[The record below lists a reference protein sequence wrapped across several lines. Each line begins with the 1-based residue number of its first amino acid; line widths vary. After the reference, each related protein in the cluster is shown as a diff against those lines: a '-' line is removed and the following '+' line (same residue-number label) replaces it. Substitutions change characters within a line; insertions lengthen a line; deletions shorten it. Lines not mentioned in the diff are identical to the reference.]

1 MAITNSN
8 TFAHPKFQYIFTAL
22 ERDNMAAGA
31 VRVSVEAETL
41 HEAKAKLKAR
51 YTATFFR
58 ERQPVDANLI
68 KCTWRFLALSR
79 TDLEAKPCR
88 LSVEAYTEHEAR
100 KVLAS
105 HFILSFAARLPV
117 EVHHG

>member
-1 MAITNSN
+1 MLKHTQ
-8 TFAHPKFQYIFTAL
+8 TCPKFQYIFTAL
-22 ERDNMAAGA
+22 ERDNMAGGA
-31 VRVSVEAETL
+31 VRVSIVAETL
-41 HEAKAKLKAR
+41 HEAKAKLKDR

-58 ERQPVDANLI
+58 ERQPVDTSPT

-79 TDLEAKPCR
+79 TDLKAKPCR

-105 HFILSFAARLPV
+105 HFFLSFSARLPLGV
-117 EVHHG
+117 RHG